1 MSDIENEPHQEDEDY
16 EKNLL
21 YPTSLNI
28 RITHEMR
35 DELEKIA
42 AYEETKPSTFA
53 RRELLSTVRRYQ
65 RNPQYKRW
73 LKRIDQVWKKET

>member
-1 MSDIENEPHQEDEDY
+1 MSEPKNETNREDEDF
-16 EKNLL
+16 EKGLQ
-21 YPTSLNI
+21 YPLSLNI
-28 RITHEMR
+28 RITRDMK

-53 RRELLSTVRRYQ
+53 RRELLSMIRRYQ

-73 LKRIDQVWKKET
+73 LKRMKQVWEK